1 MKYNFDKPV
10 DRRSTG
16 SIKWEVGKDE
26 LPMWVADMDFE
37 SVPEIQEAV
46 RKCAEHGIYGYVYIT
61 KDWYEAYQYWWE
73 TRHGF
78 SIEKKW
84 LLYADGVI
92 PVLSGLIRRLTAPGE
107 NVVIQTP
114 VYNHFFYSIRDNGRN
129 VLEAPLRL
137 KEDEYEMDFD
147 ALEKALARPE
157 TTLMILCNPQNP
169 TGNIWGR
176 EDLSRVGE
184 LCRKHHVTVI
194 SDEIHCDITEPG
206 YQYIPFASVSETCR
220 EISITCAAPSK
231 TFNIAGLKSAAVIV
245 PNEGLRSIVKRAIA
259 VDDHNEANIFS
270 VPAAVA
276 AYRHGAGWVDELRD
290 YLSGNRAYVTAYIK
304 ENIPGLHVISGKAT
318 YLMWLDAREITG
330 EKPDLARELR
340 MRTGLY
346 LSEGADFGAPGFLR
360 LNIACPRSYLEDAM
374 TRLKEGMESFS

>member
-10 DRRSTG
+10 DRRNTG

-37 SVPEIQEAV
+37 SAPEIKDAV
-46 RKCAEHGIYGYVYIT
+46 LKCAGHGVYGYTYVT

-92 PVLSGLIRRLTAPGE
+92 PVLSGLIRRLSAPGE

-137 KEDEYEMDFD
+137 NGDVYEMDFES
-147 ALEKALARPE
+147 LEKALSRPD

-169 TGNIWGR
+169 TGNIWDR

-184 LCRKHHVTVI
+184 LCKKHHVTVI
-194 SDEIHCDITEPG
+194 SDEIHCDMTEPG
-206 YQYIPFASVSETCR
+206 LHYIPFASVSDTCR
-220 EISITCAAPSK
+220 EISITCVAPSK
-231 TFNIAGLKSAAVIV
+231 TFNIAGLKSAGVIV
-245 PNEGLRSIVKRAIA
+245 PNEGLRDIVKRTIA

-276 AYRHGAGWVDELRD
+276 AYRCGAAWLDELRE
-290 YLSGNRAYVTAYIK
+290 YIAGNRAYVTAYIK
-304 ENIPGLHVISGKAT
+304 ENIPGLCVISGKAT
-318 YLMWLDAREITG
+318 YLMWLDARKITG

-374 TRLKEGMESFS
+374 TRLKQGMESFS